1 MRSQRWSRTRFGIQS
16 KRAGGKQ
23 SAQLRSPHFR
33 RRLAAEHLEQRLLL
47 SAVVALDAPSANY
60 TTTWTNS
67 GPVAIGVNGSPN
79 LVSGLNAP
87 RAIAVSGGDLWV
99 ANDSSST
106 ISEYNATTGAVVNA
120 SLVSG
125 LNGPL
130 GIAVSGGDLWVANNS
145 TGTIS
150 EYNATTGAVVNAS
163 LVSGFAG
170 LTGIAVS
177 GGDLWITNYDGPIAE
192 YNATTGA
199 VVNAS
204 LVSGLTEPEDIAV
217 SGGEMWVLNYG
228 AGTIGE
234 YNATTGA
241 VINASLV
248 SGLDGP
254 TGITVSGADLWV
266 PNNSSGT
273 IGEYNATTGAVVNAS
288 LISGLNGPVAIA
300 VSGSNLWVANG
311 GGGTIG
317 DYNATTGTTPSIS
330 ITDAQSA
337 TLSSL
342 TITIEN
348 PQAGDVLTAT
358 ASGGV
363 TVTPYNAATGV
374 LQLRGAASLA
384 AYETVLASV
393 LYNNTSGGPSVASET
408 IDVVANDGISNS
420 STTQATIAIS
430 PPPVVE
436 LDAPSANYTTSW
448 TNSGPVTISVNGSP
462 NLVTG
467 LNAPQGI
474 VVSGGDLWIANT
486 GSDTIGDYNAITGAV
501 VNSSLVSGLNSPYA
515 IAVSGG
521 DLWVANHGSG
531 TIGEYNATTG
541 APITV
546 SLVSGLSAPTGVAV
560 SGGDLWVANGLN
572 GTIGEYNA
580 TTGAVV
586 NASLVSGLN
595 GLNGPFGIAVSGAN
609 LWVTSEGSG
618 AIGEYNATT
627 GATVN
632 ASLVS
637 GLNGPFGIAVS
648 GPNLWVANTGGSTI
662 GEYNATTGAAVN
674 DSLVSGLNSPLGI
687 AVLGG
692 DLWVTNSSSGT
703 IGQYNAT
710 TGAALTTPSIT
721 DGGGATLSS
730 LTVIL
735 MNPLAGDVLTAT
747 AGSGITVTPYNPPT
761 GALLLSGLA
770 SLADYE
776 TVLASVQYNNIDG
789 GPGVA
794 SESISIV
801 ANNGISSSNTAVSTI
816 AINAPPVVELNPSS
830 TNYATSWTNSG
841 AVAITPNASTMFVS
855 GLDNPNAI
863 AVAGDDLWVANYNSG
878 TISEYNATTGAVINA
893 ALISGLNGPVA
904 IVVSGGNLW
913 VANYSGG
920 VELPGEESGSIGE
933 YNATTGAAVNAEL
946 VDDTGNLQ
954 GMAMS
959 GGTLWVTGI
968 DPNAIGENS
977 GFIEDYDAASGDAIG
992 NQPGPTG
999 QMFEVPLLIAAL
1011 NNPTSIAV
1019 SGGNLWV
1026 DEGGGFGEYNAT
1038 TGAVLAGPSGL
1049 SGPGRTDAVAVSGG
1063 DLFLANT
1070 PLGGTGRIS
1079 EFNAT
1084 TGVLINAALVSGLDV
1099 NSFSYPASIAV
1110 AGVNL
1115 WVANDDGTI
1124 DEYNANTGAP
1134 AVSAISIADG
1144 ESRHPQFD
1152 DNRDREPPRGR
1163 YAHGGRWWRDHSHTL
1178 QSHDRRLAVERHR
1191 QPGRLP
1197 DGARQRAV
1205 QQHQWRPG
1213 CRERNHQ
1220 HCGQRRD

>member
-1 MRSQRWSRTRFGIQS
+1 M
-16 KRAGGKQ
+16 A
-23 SAQLRSPHFR
+23 
-33 RRLAAEHLEQRLLL
+33 RL
-47 SAVVALDAPSANY
+47 
-60 TTTWTNS
+60 
-67 GPVAIGVNGSPN
+67 VN
-79 LVSGLNAP
+79 
-87 RAIAVSGGDLWV
+87 
-99 ANDSSST
+99 
-106 ISEYNATTGAVVNA
+106 
-120 SLVSG
+120 
-125 LNGPL
+125 
-130 GIAVSGGDLWVANNS
+130 
-145 TGTIS
+145 
-150 EYNATTGAVVNAS
+150 
-163 LVSGFAG
+163 
-170 LTGIAVS
+170 
-177 GGDLWITNYDGPIAE
+177 
-192 YNATTGA
+192 
-199 VVNAS
+199 
-204 LVSGLTEPEDIAV
+204 
-217 SGGEMWVLNYG
+217 
-228 AGTIGE
+228 
-234 YNATTGA
+234 
-241 VINASLV
+241 
-248 SGLDGP
+248 
-254 TGITVSGADLWV
+254 
-266 PNNSSGT
+266 
-273 IGEYNATTGAVVNAS
+273 
-288 LISGLNGPVAIA
+288 
-300 VSGSNLWVANG
+300 
-311 GGGTIG
+311 
-317 DYNATTGTTPSIS
+317 TTPR
-330 ITDAQSA
+330 
-337 TLSSL
+337 
-342 TITIEN
+342 
-348 PQAGDVLTAT
+348 
-358 ASGGV
+358 
-363 TVTPYNAATGV
+363 
-374 LQLRGAASLA
+374 RGRS
-384 AYETVLASV
+384 
-393 LYNNTSGGPSVASET
+393 
-408 IDVVANDGISNS
+408 
-420 STTQATIAIS
+420 
-430 PPPVVE
+430 
-436 LDAPSANYTTSW
+436 
-448 TNSGPVTISVNGSP
+448 
-462 NLVTG
+462 
-467 LNAPQGI
+467 
-474 VVSGGDLWIANT
+474 
-486 GSDTIGDYNAITGAV
+486 
-501 VNSSLVSGLNSPYA
+501 
-515 IAVSGG
+515 
-521 DLWVANHGSG
+521 
-531 TIGEYNATTG
+531 
-541 APITV
+541 
-546 SLVSGLSAPTGVAV
+546 
-560 SGGDLWVANGLN
+560 
-572 GTIGEYNA
+572 
-580 TTGAVV
+580 V

-648 GPNLWVANTGGSTI
+648 GQNLWVANTGGSTI

-710 TGAALTTPSIT
+710 TGAAVTTPSIT

-801 ANNGISSSNTAVSTI
+801 ANNGISSSNTAVSMI

-841 AVAITPNASTMFVS
+841 AVAITPNASTTFVS

-893 ALISGLNGPVA
+893 SLISGLNGPVA

-1144 ESRHPQFD
+1144 ESATLSSMTIAIENHHAGDMLTAAGGGGITVTPYNPTTGVLLLSGTASLADYQTVLDSVQYNNTNGGPDVASETINIVANDGISHSNPAQATIVFTLPEVIGAQVD
-1152 DNRDREPPRGR
+1152 GTGWSPNFLAELQTAGEGNGTG
-1163 YAHGGRWWRDHSHTL
+1163 YAIPVGSAAQSRPCHGPTSIRS
-1178 QSHDRRLAVERHR
+1178 RL
-1191 QPGRLP
+1191 RLTK
-1197 DGARQRAV
+1197 R
-1205 QQHQWRPG
+1205 
-1213 CRERNHQ
+1213 
-1220 HCGQRRD
+1220 